1 MKYIFKNK
9 ITDEYL
15 ATPLSSIT
23 YTMNI
28 DEFFIIDHDNI
39 EILKD
44 SAKEV
49 FGDNL
54 IVEDYIQKLRLIK
67 LKTLNKIS

>member
-28 DEFFIIDHDNI
+28 DEFFIDHDNI